1 MDEGSE
7 GPTRAEVLHLAG
19 HGAQGRLG
27 CWAGKPFLKRLSQV
41 READLGRDGSE
52 GLGDL
57 LPVRR
62 SFGPEI
68 LPLGRWR
75 PGSDRVTGRDRFAEI
90 RLGQPYLTLA
100 FRDGVDKNTA
110 GLARWHV
117 FTGRADSRSAAVR
130 VTHETPQAHRK
141 DRRCD
146 TDNSLGAS
154 GRACAIM
161 IGMNSRF
168 LGIAELVEAPSV
180 AVVVDVM
187 RAFTVA
193 AWAFAQGAEKIVL
206 AESLDDA
213 LALKARHP
221 DWVALK
227 DGPPAPGFDA
237 VNSPGLLRSIDLGG
251 RTVVQKTTAGTV
263 GALAVKEA
271 SLVLCA
277 SFVVAEATARRL
289 RTSKSDSVTFVVT
302 GEDGQADEDLACAQ
316 YIARRVAEAGTDAA
330 EFLHRAAESRA
341 AAELAEGVRQG
352 VHPDDVA
359 LCLELD
365 RFPFAMV
372 AALEDSLMVLRPCA
386 EASLTDEAS
395 I

>member
-1 MDEGSE
+1 MTGMDARFVGI
-7 GPTRAEVLHLAG
+7 
-19 HGAQGRLG
+19 
-27 CWAGKPFLKRLSQV
+27 
-41 READLGRDGSE
+41 ADL
-52 GLGDL
+52 
-57 LPVRR
+57 
-62 SFGPEI
+62 
-68 LPLGRWR
+68 
-75 PGSDRVTGRDRFAEI
+75 
-90 RLGQPYLTLA
+90 
-100 FRDGVDKNTA
+100 
-110 GLARWHV
+110 
-117 FTGRADSRSAAVR
+117 
-130 VTHETPQAHRK
+130 
-141 DRRCD
+141 
-146 TDNSLGAS
+146 
-154 GRACAIM
+154 
-161 IGMNSRF
+161 
-168 LGIAELVEAPSV
+168 VEVPSV

-206 AESLDDA
+206 AGSLDEA

-237 VNSPGLLRSIDLGG
+237 VNSPGLLRSADLGG

-263 GALAVKEA
+263 GALAVKGA

-277 SFVVAEATARRL
+277 GFVVAEATARLL
-289 RTSKSDSVTFVVT
+289 RTRGSDRVTFVVT

-316 YIARRVAEAGTDAA
+316 YIARRVDEAGTDAA
-330 EFLHRAAESRA
+330 EFLRRAAGSRA

-372 AALEDSLMVLRPCA
+372 AALEGALMVLRPV
-386 EASLTDEAS
+386 SPRNDQRGNGS
-395 I
+395 